1 MTFWYSR
8 DFVPRY
14 EDCYA
19 IRISYGADSLPIP
32 FWYELS
38 QICEAVFITEH
49 HDTERKHIHLAMYNS
64 RYTHDRLRKKIV
76 QIIKDTVEQ
85 NPPTGNALM
94 SVKKWDGSDIYL
106 VYMLKGTR
114 YKVVYN
120 ATNEVVADRNFAFLT
135 EDYIAELRAKWIEN
149 MSKAAGFYNDFKK
162 SVFWVEPHEST
173 IVIVDGEQLRKK
185 SPIPFD
191 TIRIRAIEFS
201 MAYLKLTAV
210 DAKVRYIAKDIVS
223 NYCLFNGI
231 KMQPLYI

>member
-1 MTFWYSR
+1 MAFYPG
-8 DFVPRY
+8 DFAPRY

-19 IRISYGADSLPIP
+19 VRISYGAERLPIE
-32 FWYELS
+32 FWFQLS
-38 QICEAVFITEH
+38 ETCEAMFITEH

-76 QIIKDTVEQ
+76 QIIKDTVEE

-114 YKVVYN
+114 YQIVYN
-120 ATNEVVADRNFAFLT
+120 SMNDRQRPFMTQGFI
-135 EDYIAELRAKWIEN
+135 EELRAKWIEN

-162 SVFWVEPHEST
+162 SVFWVEPQEST

-191 TIRIRAIEFS
+191 TIKVRAIEFS
-201 MAYLKLTAV
+201 MAYLKVTAI
-210 DAKVRYIAKDIVS
+210 DAKVRYIAKDIIS
-223 NYCLFNGI
+223 NYCLFNNI
-231 KMQPLYI
+231 KMAPLYI